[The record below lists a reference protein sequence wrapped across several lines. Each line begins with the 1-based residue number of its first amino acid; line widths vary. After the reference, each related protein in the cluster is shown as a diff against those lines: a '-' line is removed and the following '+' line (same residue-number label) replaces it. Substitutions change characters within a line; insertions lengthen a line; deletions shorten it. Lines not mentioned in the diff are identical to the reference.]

1 MNDESNVIR
10 LSFVRLPSGTQCAV
24 IQRGLALEVRAL
36 HRDPAHQLVVHDYRA
51 LGRQSGGPSSRD
63 DR

>member
-1 MNDESNVIR
+1 MDAQSNVIR

-24 IQRGLALEVRAL
+24 IQRGLSLEVRAL
-36 HRDPAHQLVVHDYRA
+36 GRDPAHQLAAQDYRL
-51 LGRQSGGPSSRD
+51 LGRQAGTPSGRD